1 MRKFLCLLSS
11 ALVLESCNDAKLE
24 TPAPKDIIPVDT
36 MIMVMSDVLL
46 MENALQRDYPQLVSQ
61 ADIVKN
67 SGDSIL
73 QSYSLSFDRYKRS
86 FEYYAFYQDTM
97 NYIYDRMSDRITI
110 QMNESE

>member
-1 MRKFLCLLSS
+1 MKKFLCFLSS
-11 ALVLESCNDAKLE
+11 ALFLGSCNDARLE
-24 TPAPKDIIPVDT
+24 TSVPKDIIPVDT

-61 ADIVKN
+61 VDIVKN

-73 QSYSLSFDRYKRS
+73 QSYSLNFDRYKRS